1 MFLNKR
7 RLTWFWYSEVLEYP
21 TLDPHIPQFVYVVVP
36 GFGWQQPHP
45 GPERMAPGL
54 GETLVKY

>member
-1 MFLNKR
+1 M
-7 RLTWFWYSEVLEYP
+7 LEYP